1 MRVELSGIQVGFD
14 VYGPEQGAPTLVLL
28 HAFPL
33 ARGQWREQ
41 ATILACDAGLRVVT
55 PDLLG
60 MGESSVPDGPATVE
74 RMAEIVFGMLDA
86 LGVGE
91 FVLGGLSMGGYVA
104 FAAWRQQPERI
115 RGLILADTRATADSP
130 EARAGREATAQLAEE
145 RGALVVLER
154 DLAKLFCQITLH
166 DRPDVVDFA
175 RALARSNSGAGVA
188 SVARGLALRP
198 DVTGLLPSIS
208 CPSLVMVGE
217 QDAITPVD
225 DARLLFAHIPNARLE
240 VIESAGHLSN
250 LDQPDRFTL
259 AVDRFLGDH
268 ATISRSEGKQ

>member
-1 MRVELSGIQVGFD
+1 MRATVNGIQVGYD
-14 VYGPEQGAPTLVLL
+14 VYGPEQGVPTLVLL

-33 ARGQWREQ
+33 VRGQWREQ
-41 ATILACDAGLRVVT
+41 ATTLARGGGLRVVT

-60 MGESSVPDGPATVE
+60 MGESSVPNGPATVE
-74 RMAEIVFGMLDA
+74 RMAEIIFELLDA
-86 LGVGE
+86 LGIGE

-104 FAAWRQQPERI
+104 LAAWRQQPRRI

-130 EARAGREATAQLAEE
+130 EARAGREATARLAEE
-145 RGALVVLER
+145 GEPLAVLER

-166 DRPDVVDFA
+166 ERPDVVAFA
-175 RALARSNSGAGVA
+175 RALARSNSGAGAA

-198 DVTGLLPSIS
+198 DVTGLLPTIS
-208 CPSLVMVGE
+208 CPSLVVVGE
-217 QDAITPVD
+217 GDVITPVD
-225 DARLLFAHIPNARLE
+225 DARLLFARIPNARLE

-259 AVDRFLGDH
+259 VVERFLRDH
-268 ATISRSEGKQ
+268 AAMCRSVGEQ